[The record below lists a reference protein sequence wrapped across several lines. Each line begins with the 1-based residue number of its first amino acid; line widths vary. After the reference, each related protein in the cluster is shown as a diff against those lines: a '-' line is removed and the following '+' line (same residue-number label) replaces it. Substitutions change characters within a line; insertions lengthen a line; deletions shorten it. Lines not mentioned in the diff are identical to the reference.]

1 LAEVHLDARVGAP
14 SILQLFNAAAD
25 SLPHGL
31 SSWDEAFLKSVYDT
45 NQRSVVQLQN
55 IEEHMTD
62 ALAH

>member
-1 LAEVHLDARVGAP
+1 
-14 SILQLFNAAAD
+14 
-25 SLPHGL
+25 LPHSL

-55 IEEHMTD
+55 IEERMTD